1 MPTSESHH
9 PKQRPPRK
17 KACNSC
23 TKSKVRC
30 SLEKPACSRCRSTGR
45 VCEYSASA
53 LTQDSPPGEG
63 SLTENAGAA
72 VYPSSAVYS
81 TPRFDSTSAMP
92 IPLPLAS
99 TPSSTAWS
107 PSSHFHVR
115 RQATSGWR
123 DGDGLDF
130 RTVDLV
136 PSANAED
143 IRDRWLRPYI
153 LPPLGQ
159 DEIPKVYHPYTLQ
172 YISRILST
180 YPRFMLKDK
189 DVPPI
194 IHRSQIERKELPRSL
209 ANCYSLVRMW
219 EQAVPGSEMMVMSTL
234 EKEMERLAEEHPEND
249 YELLAAFQAYLLY
262 TIMLY
267 FSPRGGSSLVNDK
280 IMITLMEMAFRTA
293 RNGLFCAAELAHAR
307 PTWESWIVVAAKRRA
322 VFTMYLFSSVYNA
335 DRLLPNFVADE
346 MRGVYAPGNKALW
359 EAEDRETWSREYD
372 RHLLRWEDGML
383 EISELWRSA
392 ETGSAERRERIERWV
407 QSADE
412 FGMMIF
418 GVCVHIHGC

>member
-1 MPTSESHH
+1 
-9 PKQRPPRK
+9 
-17 KACNSC
+17 
-23 TKSKVRC
+23 
-30 SLEKPACSRCRSTGR
+30 
-45 VCEYSASA
+45 
-53 LTQDSPPGEG
+53 
-63 SLTENAGAA
+63 
-72 VYPSSAVYS
+72 
-81 TPRFDSTSAMP
+81 
-92 IPLPLAS
+92 
-99 TPSSTAWS
+99 
-107 PSSHFHVR
+107 
-115 RQATSGWR
+115 
-123 DGDGLDF
+123 
-130 RTVDLV
+130 
-136 PSANAED
+136 
-143 IRDRWLRPYI
+143 
-153 LPPLGQ
+153 
-159 DEIPKVYHPYTLQ
+159 
-172 YISRILST
+172 
-180 YPRFMLKDK
+180 MLKDK

-194 IHRSQIERKELPRSL
+194 IHRSQIEGKELPRSL

-234 EKEMERLAEEHPEND
+234 EKEMERLAEEHPEHD
-249 YELLAAFQAYLLY
+249 YELLSAFQAYLLY

-267 FSPRGGSSLVNDK
+267 FSPRGGPSLINDK
-280 IMITLMEMAFRTA
+280 MMITLMELAFRTA

-372 RHLLRWEDGML
+372 RYLLRWEDGML

-412 FGMMIF
+412 FGMTIF
-418 GVCVHIHGC
+418 GVCAHIHGC